1 MKRAGAVL
9 CIVVGSTLAIVLVVE
24 LFVSIS
30 RRSFGPWWFWLGG
43 ILGLAILSIAAGILL
58 WLEGRKTE

>member
-24 LFVSIS
+24 LVVSIP
-30 RRSFGPWWFWLGG
+30 RRSFAPSWFWLRG
-43 ILGLAILSIAAGILL
+43 ILGLGILSIAAGFLL
-58 WLEGRKTE
+58 WRKTE